1 MISLSSSFLVCAA
14 GSLFVLF
21 AGSLS
26 HAVNKA
32 AYSPSL
38 FITAPRIPPKPFED
52 EDGEVESI
60 SDAGSIDSIDSNH
73 SEPPELENPMSRIAT
88 AAMEELHTG
97 EGLVYSWRWYAYVRS
112 TSMYCRKLLI

>member
-1 MISLSSSFLVCAA
+1 MSSLCLKI
-14 GSLFVLF
+14 LFP
-21 AGSLS
+21 GSLS
-26 HAVNKA
+26 QTVNKA
-32 AYSPSL
+32 PSL
-38 FITAPRIPPKPFED
+38 FLTAPRIPPKPFED

-97 EGLVYSWRWYAYVRS
+97 ED
-112 TSMYCRKLLI
+112 